1 MRLVIDTTGMTF
13 TVGSDFEP
21 VLDFETKLPKADRQT
36 GAMLAQVQVIAFY
49 TDDRGKP
56 RAEIITVKL
65 PDPTPVP
72 AGTPVRLAE
81 LVANPWSQN
90 GRSGVAYRATAIE
103 PAMPERKAS

>member
-1 MRLVIDTTGMTF
+1 MRLVIDTSGMTF

-21 VLDFETKLPKADRQT
+21 VLDFETKRPKADRAT
-36 GAMLAQVQVIAFY
+36 GAMLAQVQLIAFFK
-49 TDDRGKP
+49 DHQGRP
-56 RAEIITVKL
+56 RSEIITVKL

-72 AGTPVRLAE
+72 AGTPVRLTE

-90 GRSGVAYRATAIE
+90 GRNGVAYRAATIE

>member
-21 VLDFETKLPKADRQT
+21 VLDFETKQPKADRQT

-56 RAEIITVKL
+56 RSEIITVKL
-65 PDPTPVP
+65 PDPTPGAQGNRKHRAERHVLQFDGERL
-72 AGTPVRLAE
+72 GTCKQAL
-81 LVANPWSQN
+81 
-90 GRSGVAYRATAIE
+90 GVIVHL
-103 PAMPERKAS
+103 